1 MLITNSTL
9 ITFGEKNQVISD
21 GAILIPSRSPS
32 SCSGGTSGHRTG
44 EHIADLGSTVELTAK
59 YPDEEILDAQGKLAM
74 PGLICAHTH
83 FYGAFARGMA
93 IPGEAPQNFPEILQ
107 KLWWQLDK
115 ALFWQDIRYS
125 ALVCLIDAI
134 RHGTTTLIDH
144 HASPSAI
151 EGSLDV
157 IAEAVEEAGVR
168 ACLCYEVTDR
178 DGEERA
184 EAGIEENR
192 RFIEKVAS
200 EQASKLAATFG
211 LHASLTLSDETLER
225 AVGVANELGVG
236 FHIHVAEDM
245 ADVRDSLKKTG
256 LRVVERLHE
265 FGVLG
270 PKTIAAHCVHVDAY
284 EMEILQE
291 TGTRV
296 VHNSRS
302 NMNNA
307 VGVADV
313 PRMLKLGI
321 DVGLG
326 NDGFSNN
333 MFTEMHTAYLL
344 HKLSKGDPRVMSA
357 NQVMQMAFQNNAQIA
372 NLFFPSTALR
382 PFGRAQG
389 RLGSGQGSGHRPDPL
404 GQLSVGALADVI
416 LVDYRPTTPLT
427 EGNFPWHII
436 FGVDGTGVD
445 TTIVGGRV
453 LMRNKELLS
462 LDEEEICAK
471 SQELAAKTWR
481 RI

>member
-1 MLITNSTL
+1 MLIANSTL
-9 ITFGEKNQVISD
+9 ITFGKENQVISD
-21 GAILIPSRSPS
+21 GAILI
-32 SCSGGTSGHRTG
+32 TG
-44 EHIADLGSTVELTAK
+44 EHIADLGSTTELTAK

-93 IPGEAPQNFPEILQ
+93 IPGEAPQNFPEILE

-144 HASPSAI
+144 HASPNAI

-168 ACLCYEVTDR
+168 ACLCYEATDR

-245 ADVRDSLKKTG
+245 ADVRDSLKKSG
-256 LRVVERLHE
+256 LRVVERLNE

-313 PRMLKLGI
+313 PGMLKLGI

-344 HKLSKGDPRVMSA
+344 HKLSKGDPRVVGA

-382 PFGRAQG
+382 HS
-389 RLGSGQGSGHRPDPL
+389 SGQGSGHRPDPL
-404 GQLSVGALADVI
+404 GQLSAGALADVI

-462 LDEEEICAK
+462 LDDAEICAK
-471 SQELAAKTWR
+471 SRELTGKLWR
-481 RI
+481 RL

>member
-1 MLITNSTL
+1 MLIANSTL
-9 ITFGEKNQVISD
+9 ITFGKENQVISD
-21 GAILIPSRSPS
+21 GAILI
-32 SCSGGTSGHRTG
+32 TG
-44 EHIADLGSTVELTAK
+44 EHIADLGSTTELTAK
-59 YPDEEILDAQGKLAM
+59 YPDEQILDAQGKLAM

-144 HASPSAI
+144 HASPNAI

-168 ACLCYEVTDR
+168 ACLCYEVSDR
-178 DGEERA
+178 DGKEKAR
-184 EAGIEENR
+184 AGIRENE
-192 RFIEKVAS
+192 RFIKKIKGELVGTRGG
-200 EQASKLAATFG
+200 LVGATFG
-211 LHASLTLSDETLER
+211 LHASLTLSDETLEK
-225 AVGVANELGVG
+225 AVDVANDLGVG

-256 LRVVERLHE
+256 LRVVERLNE

-313 PRMLKLGI
+313 PGMLKLGI

-344 HKLSKGDPRVMSA
+344 HKLSKGDPRVMGA
-357 NQVMQMAFQNNAQIA
+357 NQVMQMEFQNNAQIA

-382 PFGRAQG
+382 HS
-389 RLGSGQGSGHRPDPL
+389 SGQGSGHRPNPL

-462 LDEEEICAK
+462 LDDAEICAK

>member
-9 ITFGEKNQVISD
+9 ITFGKKNQVIHD
-21 GAILIPSRSPS
+21 GAILI
-32 SCSGGTSGHRTG
+32 TG
-44 EHIADLGSTVELTAK
+44 KHIADLGQTAELTAK
-59 YPDEEILDAQGKLAM
+59 YPAEEILDAQGKLAM

-93 IPGEAPQNFPEILQ
+93 IPGEAPQNFPEILE
-107 KLWWQLDK
+107 KLWWRLDK

-134 RHGTTTLIDH
+134 RHGTTTLVDH
-144 HASPSAI
+144 HASPTAI
-151 EGSLDV
+151 EGSLDI
-157 IAEAVEEAGVR
+157 IAEAVAEAGVR

-178 DGEERA
+178 DGEEKTR
-184 EAGIEENR
+184 EGIEENE
-192 RFIEKVAS
+192 RFIKKMKGELGGTQGNLVG
-200 EQASKLAATFG
+200 ATFG
-211 LHASLTLSDETLER
+211 LHASLTLSDETLEKV
-225 AVGVANELGVG
+225 VGVANELGVG

-245 ADVRDSLKKTG
+245 ADQRDSLKKSD
-256 LRVVERLHE
+256 LRVVERLNR

-270 PKTIAAHCVHVDAY
+270 PQTIAVHCVHVDAY
-284 EMEILQE
+284 EMDILRE
-291 TGTRV
+291 TGTHV
-296 VHNSRS
+296 VHNPRS

-313 PRMLKLGI
+313 PGMLRRGI

-344 HKLSKGDPRVMSA
+344 HKLSKSDPRVMGA
-357 NQVMQMAFQNNAQIA
+357 DQVMQMEFQNNAQIA
-372 NLFFPSTALR
+372 SVFF
-382 PFGRAQG
+382 
-389 RLGSGQGSGHRPDPL
+389 PDPL
-404 GQLSVGALADVI
+404 GQLSVGALADIV
-416 LVDYRPTTPLT
+416 LVDYVPTTPLT
-427 EGNFPWHII
+427 AGNFPWHII

-453 LMRNKELLS
+453 LMRNRELLT

-471 SQELAAKTWR
+471 SREWAGKLWKR
-481 RI
+481 V

>member
-9 ITFGEKNQVISD
+9 ITFGKENAGNLHVIHD
-21 GAILIPSRSPS
+21 GAILIA
-32 SCSGGTSGHRTG
+32 G
-44 EHIADLGSTVELTAK
+44 EHIADLGPTPELTAK
-59 YPDEEILDAQGKLAM
+59 YPDEEVLDAQGKLAM

-93 IPGEAPQNFPEILQ
+93 IPGAAPQNFPEILE
-107 KLWWQLDK
+107 KLWWRLDK

-125 ALVCLIDAI
+125 VLVCLVDAI
-134 RHGTTTLIDH
+134 RHGATTLIDH

-151 EGSLDV
+151 EGSLDI

-178 DGEERA
+178 DGEELA
-184 EAGIEENR
+184 LAGIEENV
-192 RFIEKVAS
+192 RFIKKMANEPS
-200 EQASKLAATFG
+200 SQLGATFG
-211 LHASLTLSDETLER
+211 LHASLTLSDETLEE

-245 ADVRDSLKKTG
+245 ADQRDSLKKSG
-256 LRVVERLHE
+256 LRVVERLNKL
-265 FGVLG
+265 GVLG
-270 PKTIAAHCVHVDAY
+270 PQTIAVHCVHVDAI
-284 EMEILQE
+284 EKEILRD

-296 VHNSRS
+296 VHNPRS

-313 PRMLKLGI
+313 PGMLKMGI

-333 MFTEMHTAYLL
+333 MFTEMHAAYLV
-344 HKLSKGDPRVMSA
+344 HKLNKSDPRVMGGD
-357 NQVMQMAFQNNAQIA
+357 QVMQMAFRNNAQIA
-372 NLFFPSTALR
+372 SLFF
-382 PFGRAQG
+382 
-389 RLGSGQGSGHRPDPL
+389 HDPL
-404 GQLSVGALADVI
+404 GQLSVGALADIV
-416 LVDYRPTTPLT
+416 LVDYVPTTPMT

-445 TTIVGGRV
+445 TTIVGGQV
-453 LMRNKELLS
+453 LMWEKKLLT
-462 LDEEEICAK
+462 LDEEEICAR
-471 SQELAAKTWR
+471 SRELAEKVWQR
-481 RI
+481 V

>member
-1 MLITNSTL
+1 MLIVNGTI
-9 ITFGEKNQVISD
+9 ITFDKENQIISD
-21 GAILIPSRSPS
+21 GAILIA
-32 SCSGGTSGHRTG
+32 G
-44 EHIADLGSTVELTAK
+44 EHIADLGSTAELTAK

-93 IPGEAPQNFPEILQ
+93 IPGAAPQNFPEILE
-107 KLWWQLDK
+107 KLWWRLDK

-134 RHGTTTLIDH
+134 RHGATTLIDH

-151 EGSLDV
+151 EGSLDI
-157 IAEAVEEAGVR
+157 IAQAVEEAGVR

-178 DGEERA
+178 DGEEKAR
-184 EAGIEENR
+184 EGIGENE
-192 RFIEKVAS
+192 RFIKRTKGELGGT
-200 EQASKLAATFG
+200 QGNLLGATFG
-211 LHASLTLSDETLER
+211 LHASLTLSDETLEE
-225 AVGVANELGVG
+225 AVAVANELGAG

-245 ADVRDSLKKTG
+245 ADQRDSLKKSG
-256 LRVVERLHE
+256 LRVVERLNE

-270 PKTIAAHCVHVDAY
+270 RQTIAAHCVHVDAY
-284 EMEILQE
+284 EMDILRD

-296 VHNSRS
+296 VHNPRS

-313 PRMLKLGI
+313 PGMLKIGI

-333 MFTEMHTAYLL
+333 MFTEMHVAYLL
-344 HKLSKGDPRVMSA
+344 HKLNKGDPRVMGGD
-357 NQVMQMAFQNNAQIA
+357 QVMRMAFQNNAQIA
-372 NLFFPSTALR
+372 SLFFTE
-382 PFGRAQG
+382 
-389 RLGSGQGSGHRPDPL
+389 PL
-404 GQLSVGALADVI
+404 GQLSVGAMADVI
-416 LVDYRPTTPLT
+416 LVDYKPTTPLT
-427 EGNFPWHII
+427 EGNCPWHVI

-453 LMRNKELLS
+453 LMRDRELLT

-471 SQELAAKTWR
+471 SRELAEKVWQR
-481 RI
+481 V

>member
-21 GAILIPSRSPS
+21 GAILIR
-32 SCSGGTSGHRTG
+32 G
-44 EHIADLGSTVELTAK
+44 EHTADLGSTAELTAK

-93 IPGEAPQNFPEILQ
+93 IPGEAPQNFPEILE
-107 KLWWQLDK
+107 KLWWRLDK
-115 ALFWQDIRYS
+115 ALLWQDIRYS
-125 ALVCLIDAI
+125 ALVCLIDAV
-134 RHGTTTLIDH
+134 RHGATTLIDH

-151 EGSLDV
+151 EGSLDI
-157 IAEAVEEAGVR
+157 IAEAVEDAGLR

-184 EAGIEENR
+184 QAGIEENV
-192 RFIEKVAS
+192 RFIERMAS
-200 EQASKLAATFG
+200 EQSNKLAATFG
-211 LHASLTLSDETLER
+211 LHASLTLSDETLEK
-225 AVGVANELGVG
+225 AVEVANELGVG

-245 ADVRDSLKKTG
+245 ADVRDSLKKSG
-256 LRVVERLHE
+256 LRVVERLNE
-265 FGVLG
+265 FGILG
-270 PKTIAAHCVHVDAY
+270 PQTIAAHCVHVDAY
-284 EMEILQE
+284 EKEMLQE

-296 VHNSRS
+296 VHNPRS

-313 PRMLKLGI
+313 PGMLKRGI

-344 HKLSKGDPRVMSA
+344 HKLSKSDPRVMGGD
-357 NQVMQMAFQNNAQIA
+357 QVMQMAFQNNAQIA
-372 NLFFPSTALR
+372 SLFFS
-382 PFGRAQG
+382 
-389 RLGSGQGSGHRPDPL
+389 DPL
-404 GQLSVGALADVI
+404 GQLSVGALADII
-416 LVDYRPTTPLT
+416 LVDYVPTTPLT
-427 EGNFPWHII
+427 AGNFPWHII

-445 TTIVGGRV
+445 TTIVGGRL
-453 LMRNKELLS
+453 LMRNKQLLT

-471 SQELAAKTWR
+471 SRELAGKLWKR
-481 RI
+481 L

>member
-9 ITFGEKNQVISD
+9 ITFGEKNQVIHD
-21 GAILIPSRSPS
+21 GAILI
-32 SCSGGTSGHRTG
+32 TG
-44 EHIADLGSTVELTAK
+44 EHIADLGSTAELMAK
-59 YPDEEILDAQGKLAM
+59 YPAEEILDAQGKLAM

-93 IPGEAPQNFPEILQ
+93 IPGEAPQNFPEILE
-107 KLWWQLDK
+107 KLWWRLDK
-115 ALFWQDIRYS
+115 ALYWQDIRYS
-125 ALVCLIDAI
+125 ALVCLIDAV

-151 EGSLDV
+151 EGSLDI

-178 DGEERA
+178 DGEELA
-184 EAGIEENR
+184 QAGIEENR
-192 RFIEKVAS
+192 RFIEKMAS
-200 EQASKLAATFG
+200 EQTSKLAATFG
-211 LHASLTLSDETLER
+211 LHASLTLSDETLEK
-225 AVGVANELGVG
+225 AVEAANGLGVG

-245 ADVRDSLKKTG
+245 ADVRDSLKKSG
-256 LRVVERLHE
+256 LRVVERLNK

-270 PKTIAAHCVHVDAY
+270 PQTIAAHCVHVDAY
-284 EMEILQE
+284 EKEILQE

-296 VHNSRS
+296 VHNPRS

-307 VGVADV
+307 VGVADA
-313 PRMLKLGI
+313 PGMLKMGI

-344 HKLSKGDPRVMSA
+344 HKLSKSDPRVMGGD
-357 NQVMQMAFQNNAQIA
+357 QVMQMAFQNNAQIA
-372 NLFFPSTALR
+372 SVFFP
-382 PFGRAQG
+382 G
-389 RLGSGQGSGHRPDPL
+389 PL
-404 GQLSVGALADVI
+404 GELSVGALADIV
-416 LVDYRPTTPLT
+416 LVDYEPTTPLT
-427 EGNFPWHII
+427 AGNFPWHVI

-453 LMRNKELLS
+453 LMRNRELLS

-471 SQELAAKTWR
+471 SRELAGKLWKR
-481 RI
+481 L

>member
-9 ITFGEKNQVISD
+9 ITFGKKNQVIPD
-21 GAILIPSRSPS
+21 GAILVA
-32 SCSGGTSGHRTG
+32 G
-44 EHIADLGSTVELTAK
+44 EHIADLGSTAELMEK
-59 YPDEEILDAQGKLAM
+59 HPDEEILDAQGKLAM

-93 IPGEAPQNFPEILQ
+93 IPGEAPQNFPEILE

-115 ALFWQDIRYS
+115 ALLWQDIRYS

-151 EGSLDV
+151 EGSLDI

-178 DGEERA
+178 DGEELA
-184 EAGIEENR
+184 QAGIEENR
-192 RFIEKVAS
+192 RFIGKVAS
-200 EQASKLAATFG
+200 EQIGKSANQQISRLGATFG
-211 LHASLTLSDETLER
+211 LHASLTLSDETLEE

-245 ADVRDSLKKTG
+245 ADVRDSLKRSG
-256 LRVVERLHE
+256 LRVVERLNK
-265 FGVLG
+265 FGILG
-270 PKTIAAHCVHVDAY
+270 PQTIAAHCVHVDAY
-284 EMEILQE
+284 EKEILQE

-296 VHNSRS
+296 VHNPRS

-313 PRMLKLGI
+313 PGMLKRGI

-344 HKLSKGDPRVMSA
+344 HKLSKGDPRVMGGD
-357 NQVMQMAFQNNAQIA
+357 QVMQMAFQNNAETA
-372 NLFFPSTALR
+372 SLFF
-382 PFGRAQG
+382 
-389 RLGSGQGSGHRPDPL
+389 PDPL
-404 GQLSVGALADVI
+404 GQLSVGALADII
-416 LVDYRPTTPLT
+416 LVDYVPTTPLT
-427 EGNFPWHII
+427 AGNFPWHII
-436 FGVDGTGVD
+436 FGMDGTGVD

-453 LMRNKELLS
+453 LMRNRELLV

-471 SQELAAKTWR
+471 SRELAAKTWR
-481 RI
+481 RV

>member
-9 ITFGEKNQVISD
+9 ITFGERNQVIHD
-21 GAILIPSRSPS
+21 GAILIA
-32 SCSGGTSGHRTG
+32 GQ
-44 EHIADLGSTVELTAK
+44 HIADLGPTAELMAK
-59 YPDEEILDAQGKLAM
+59 YPDEEVLDAQGKLAM

-93 IPGEAPQNFPEILQ
+93 IPGEAPQNFPEILE

-115 ALFWQDIRYS
+115 ALYWQDMRYS

-151 EGSLDV
+151 ESSLDI

-168 ACLCYEVTDR
+168 ACVCYEMTDR
-178 DGEERA
+178 DGA
-184 EAGIEENR
+184 EKAREGIEENE
-192 RFIEKVAS
+192 RFIKKVKG
-200 EQASKLAATFG
+200 ELGGTQGNLVGATFG
-211 LHASLTLSDETLER
+211 LHASLTLSDETLEQ
-225 AVGVANELGVG
+225 AVGVAEELGVG

-245 ADVRDSLKKTG
+245 ADQRDSLKKSG
-256 LRVVERLHE
+256 LRVVERLNK

-296 VHNSRS
+296 VHNPRS

-313 PRMLKLGI
+313 PGMLKRGI

-333 MFTEMHTAYLL
+333 MFTEMHTAYLV
-344 HKLSKGDPRVMSA
+344 HKLSKGDPRVIGA
-357 NQVMQMAFQNNAQIA
+357 DQVMQMAFQNNAQIA
-372 NLFFPSTALR
+372 GLFF
-382 PFGRAQG
+382 
-389 RLGSGQGSGHRPDPL
+389 PDPL
-404 GQLSVGALADVI
+404 GQLSVGALADVV
-416 LVDYRPTTPLT
+416 LVDYKPTTPLT

-453 LMRNKELLS
+453 LMQNRELLS

-471 SQELAAKTWR
+471 SRELAGKLWKR
-481 RI
+481 L